1 MVDNKVLPTF
11 AAIAKKYNVDP
22 KTITNIIQDRVSIL
36 ALAAK
41 LSAQQLATRKRTT
54 ASRLPE
60 VDEILETWFH
70 MVRERGLPVD
80 GVTLKSKADFIRK
93 ALLKKTK
100 KFAEEERERTTTCS
114 LDPEEQRAL
123 DKKIATLT
131 NFRVC
136 ARYIPA
142 FVSSACAC
150 VGE

>member
-100 KFAEEERERTTTCS
+100 KFAEEERERM
-114 LDPEEQRAL
+114 DPEEQRAL